1 VRLYLVRHAAV
12 TVRPEVPAER
22 WHLSPEGRDG
32 ASALA
37 EDPSWPD
44 VALIYT
50 SPEPKAVATAQRIAA
65 PHKLAIAIERDLREV
80 GGRSWTSEDYRAVV
94 RRYLAGEAVAGWE
107 PRAEALDRM
116 HAAIDSIAQRHP
128 DGHVAVV
135 SHGLVLTL
143 WLTDLLGLDAVGTL
157 DLWNRIR
164 FPDLAIVDPGARRLE
179 RDFGAR

>member
-12 TVRPEVPAER
+12 TVRPDVPGPY

-37 EDPSWPD
+37 EDPCWPH
-44 VALIYT
+44 VAIICS

-65 PHKLAIAIERDLREV
+65 RHAKSIVIERDLHEV
-80 GGRSWTSEDYRAVV
+80 EGRAWTSGDYRAVV
-94 RRYLAGEAVAGWE
+94 QRYLAGELIEGWE
-107 PRAEALDRM
+107 PRDAALDRM
-116 HAAIDSIAQRHP
+116 RSAVDAIAQRHP
-128 DGHVAVV
+128 DEEVAVV

-143 WLTDLLGLDAVGTL
+143 WLAGLLGLDPVGTF

-164 FPDLAIVDPGARRLE
+164 FPDLAIIDPAARRVE
-179 RDFGAR
+179 RDFGS